1 MSEEQTSVLDRL
13 RAAGTRSASDQAA
26 DKLRIALFSG
36 NYNYVMDGPVR
47 ALNMLVAHLE
57 KRGHEVLVFAP
68 TVKEPAFQHSGTLIS
83 IPSVA
88 IPGKRSEYRLGLG
101 LRGGPLKQLEAFNP
115 DLIHIAAPDITGFQA
130 LKFAERKGIPAVAS
144 FHTRFDTY
152 PRYYGARWLEKH
164 LTNYMR
170 DFYGRCR
177 HVYAP
182 SQSMADE
189 LARDGIGKDIRLWT
203 RGVEGDLFSPARRD
217 LAWRREKGLAD
228 DDVVIAFV
236 GRVVLEKGIDV
247 FADAVSRANKINPK
261 VRALIVGEGPE
272 RPRFEAKLPEGVFL
286 GYQQGEDLAKAY
298 ASADVFFNPS
308 ITETFGNVTLE
319 AMSSGLP
326 SICAS
331 ASGSLSLVEEGKTG
345 LLSSPEAGVP
355 SYAEKILV
363 LAGDSAMR
371 AEYGAAARARA
382 GEFSWPVILDGLIA
396 NYRVAISDNKI

>member
-286 GYQQGEDLAKAY
+286 GYQQGEGLARAY

-345 LLSSPEAGVP
+345 LLSSPEAGAP
-355 SYAEKILV
+355 GYAEKILV
-363 LAGDSAMR
+363 LAGDSSMR